1 MAQTF
6 LDEPYVVTTILNRVF
21 NDQSPA
27 HAVYNNQV
35 ARATSVGINT
45 FALSFGASFTSLT
58 EDQLSTKL
66 LGNLGLLPNAG
77 LQTALRDYLVS
88 VGKASVGIVA
98 MQLGQILS
106 GLEQATG
113 DQAAF
118 NAAAVAWNKELVD
131 SYKYSI
137 DPYGVIA
144 GPNVPVTGVTVS
156 LTSGDDAISPAAAEA
171 SFKTTADKDTILATT
186 AGVLSTADVIDG
198 AEGLDTL
205 SATLAP
211 ASKVA
216 PGLRNVEKVYITA
229 GAGAE
234 FGAGDTSGLQVL
246 WVHAAE
252 GAATF
257 SEVKLATTVGIQNSV
272 TGGVLTV
279 NFTGVSGPMDLA
291 NISLAD
297 AVGREEIVVANI
309 EHLNVWSTAGTVAA
323 TTVNTARITAAQAE
337 KIVILGEQALVTAV
351 TGARVSVVDASAFN
365 SALDL
370 TLAGTAGGVAITA
383 NAKARHKVTLGDGA
397 DTLTVT
403 GLAGALAKDIDLGSV
418 ATLAASAIEV
428 RGFASGID
436 VIRLHGASS
445 AAKAAPGDA
454 QLGSIAAASSLLEA
468 TALAATTAGANKALA
483 FRYGADTY
491 ILVNDSV
498 AALGAN
504 DSLVKLTGVAALAD
518 ASWTSA

>member
-106 GLEQATG
+106 GMEQATG

-144 GPNVPVTGVTVS
+144 GPNVPVTGVTLS

-234 FGAGDTSGLQVL
+234 FGAGDTSGLQEL
-246 WVHAAE
+246 WVQAAE

-291 NISLAD
+291 NISFAD
-297 AVGREEIVVANI
+297 AVGRDEIVVANI
-309 EHLNVWSTAGTVAA
+309 EHLNVWSTAGTVA
-323 TTVNTARITAAQAE
+323 TTKVNTARITAAQAE
-337 KIVILGEQALVTAV
+337 KIVILGDQALATTV
-351 TGARVSVVDASAFN
+351 TGAKLSVIDASAF
-365 SALDL
+365 SQVLDL
-370 TLAGTAGGVAITA
+370 KLAGTGGVAIA
-383 NAKARHKVTLGDGA
+383 VNAQAHHKIALGAGP
-397 DTLTVT
+397 DTLAIT
-403 GLAGALAKDIDLGSV
+403 GLAGAAAKDIDLGTAS
-418 ATLAASAIEV
+418 TLAASTIEV
-428 RGFASGID
+428 RGFASGTD
-436 VIRLHGASS
+436 VLRLTGAAST
-445 AAKAAPGDA
+445 AKAAPGDA
-454 QLGSIAAASSLLEA
+454 QLASISTASSLLGA
-468 TALAATTAGANKALA
+468 TALAATTAGAHKAIA
-483 FRYGADTY
+483 FRYGGDIY
-491 ILVNDSV
+491 ILVNGAT
-498 AALGAN
+498 AALDAN
-504 DSLVKLTGVAALAD
+504 DSLVQLTGVSELAD
-518 ASWTSA
+518 ASWAME

>member
-88 VGKASVGIVA
+88 VGKASVGVVA

-144 GPNVPVTGVTVS
+144 GPNVPVTGVTLS

-171 SFKTTADKDTILATT
+171 RFKTTADKDTILATT
-186 AGVLSTADVIDG
+186 AGFLSTADVIDG

-205 SATLAP
+205 RASLAA
-211 ASKVA
+211 ASKVT
-216 PGLRNVEKVYITA
+216 PRLRSVEKVYITA

-234 FGAGDTSGLQVL
+234 LGAGDTAGLQEL
-246 WVHAAE
+246 WVYAAE

-257 SEVKLATTVGIQNSV
+257 SDVKLATSVGIQNSV

-279 NFTGVSGPMDLA
+279 NFSDVSGPMDSA
-291 NISLAD
+291 NIVFAD
-297 AVGREEIVVANI
+297 AVGRDEIVVANI
-309 EHLNVWSTAGTVAA
+309 EHLNVWSKAGTVAA
-323 TTVNTARITAAQAE
+323 TTVNGAKISAAQAE
-337 KIVILGEQALVTAV
+337 KIVILGDQALVSTV

-370 TLAGTAGGVAITA
+370 ALAGTAGGVAITA
-383 NAKARHKVTLGDGA
+383 NAQARHKLTLGDGA
-397 DTLTVT
+397 DTLTIT
-403 GLAGALAKDIDLGSV
+403 GLAGALAKDMDLGSA

-428 RGFASGID
+428 RGFSSGTD

-445 AAKAAPGDA
+445 TAKVAPSDA
-454 QLGSIAAASSLLEA
+454 QLASMAAATSLLDA
-468 TALAATTAGANKALA
+468 VSLAATTAGSNKAIA
-483 FRYGADTY
+483 FRHGADTY
-491 ILVNDSV
+491 IFVNDGV
-498 AALGAN
+498 AALGVN
-504 DSLVKLTGVAALAD
+504 DSLVKLTGVDALAD
-518 ASWTSA
+518 ASWSIA